1 MSEILPSEILPKDL
15 WSSVTP
21 IPDLDAKIFAELK
34 SKDNI
39 FRNNI
44 LIDNYPE
51 YKDLYSYTEE
61 SDTYLQ
67 RAYYATVMAG
77 EEGLALVKEHGLQ
90 RAGEIIYAASR
101 GDGTHPNLGKR
112 EYWLSPPSPHAPFS
126 AKYDCMGFNNLCTLS
141 ELRKASG
148 AKSKMLPKSFYS
160 SVTPIPDLDAKI
172 LAALEGKDYADTI
185 FSKSWERYDA
195 ARIAPN
201 YAYLRRAYY
210 ATVMAGEE
218 GFRLAEQYGLEEA
231 GQRIYAASRGDG
243 THPNLGEREYWHPF
257 LVNWE
262 FNYSDTRAE
271 LRQAT
276 GAKSFFEQAKEAL
289 AKLRKPEAKD
299 DLKAS
304 VDKPTEGTSKHL
316 RMKWNNG

>member
-1 MSEILPSEILPKDL
+1 MSENLPSEILKDLWPSVTPIPDLDDINMSENLPSEILPKDL

-34 SKDNI
+34 SKNNV
-39 FRNNI
+39 FRINI

-67 RAYYATVMAG
+67 RAYYAVVMAG
-77 EEGLALVKEHGLQ
+77 EEGLALTKEHGLQ
-90 RAGEIIYAASR
+90 RAGEI
-101 GDGTHPNLGKR
+101 
-112 EYWLSPPSPHAPFS
+112 
-126 AKYDCMGFNNLCTLS
+126 
-141 ELRKASG
+141 
-148 AKSKMLPKSFYS
+148 
-160 SVTPIPDLDAKI
+160 
-172 LAALEGKDYADTI
+172 
-185 FSKSWERYDA
+185 
-195 ARIAPN
+195 
-201 YAYLRRAYY
+201 
-210 ATVMAGEE
+210 
-218 GFRLAEQYGLEEA
+218 
-231 GQRIYAASRGDG
+231 IYAASRGDG